1 MNNYSDYR
9 KKRGLSGGIIA
20 LIVIISVIAGTV
32 AGAGMIYA
40 VTQVAE
46 TEPTLTATVDA
57 GASLPTPLPIM
68 PSASPDPSIT
78 ELPDITAPP
87 IDSSEPIADIYDKM
101 KDTVVLVTAYCDD
114 GTHTGSGVIFTQD
127 GYIITNQ
134 HVIDGAKRITV
145 TLWDGTEKET
155 ALTGSDERSDLAVL
169 RISGGGT
176 YHAAAL
182 GNSSELRIGQTV
194 IAIGCP
200 LGYSG
205 TLTHGVVS
213 YLDRIVDDGGTR
225 YKMIQTDCPIN
236 PGNSGGPLFNM
247 KGEVIGITNRK
258 DVYAVTSNG
267 DIPAEG
273 IGYAI
278 PIDSAK
284 EIVLALISEGK
295 VKRAALGIMAQSNV
309 ENNQYAGVTVVSV
322 TKDGPADAAGI
333 KVNDIIIEMD
343 GVSILKM
350 EDLSEQLS
358 YKQVGQNIQIKVKRG
373 SEEKSMTVVL
383 GELG

>member
-1 MNNYSDYR
+1 MNNYSDYKG
-9 KKRGLSGGIIA
+9 KKRGLGGGIIA

-46 TEPTLTATVDA
+46 IEPTPTATVDT
-57 GASLPTPLPIM
+57 GASLPTPQPII
-68 PSASPDPSIT
+68 PSPDPGIT

-101 KDTVVLVTAYCDD
+101 KDTVVLVTAYCADD
-114 GTHTGSGVIFTQD
+114 IYTGSGVIFTQD

-134 HVIDGAKRITV
+134 HVINGATRITV
-145 TLWDGTEKET
+145 TLCDGTEKET
-155 ALTGSDERSDLAVL
+155 VLVGSDERSDLAVVK
-169 RISGGGT
+169 ISDGGT

-182 GNSSELRIGQTV
+182 GNSSELRVGQTV

-213 YLDRIVDDGGTR
+213 YLDRVVDDGGTR

-247 KGEVIGITNRK
+247 DGEVIGITTRK
-258 DVYAVTSNG
+258 QVYAVTSNG
-267 DIPAEG
+267 DIPTEG

-333 KVNDIIIEMD
+333 KVNDIIVEMD

-358 YKQVGQNIQIKVKRG
+358 YKQVGQSIQIKVKRG
-373 SEEKSMTVVL
+373 GEEKSLTVVL